1 MIIPCRGIL
10 VQRDYYRRLKIR
22 NLHPT
27 LQGSRSERPLTH
39 ANKKCHPPLLPIW
52 MRSCVSGYKEL
63 TNKVCFSNITSCFV
77 LPKATLSKPFY
88 INISGVLL
96 VPTENHCL
104 TRESSPHGLMFQA
117 ILWTPFGS
125 DCPLYPCQFT
135 VNVYWKCH
143 CTFSFERMW
152 VFFFFSPVFIRA
164 CSAMHLSILIQVYK
178 DLFSI
183 V

>member
-135 VNVYWKCH
+135 VNVY
-143 CTFSFERMW
+143 
-152 VFFFFSPVFIRA
+152 
-164 CSAMHLSILIQVYK
+164 
-178 DLFSI
+178 
-183 V
+183 